1 MKPIALVAKIAAWS
15 RTVAASARME
25 PSSSPIWRE
34 PKPLLLTVI
43 ASLRIAAIERGW
55 VSRTLNPSYEL
66 RSRHGLTFIR

>member
-1 MKPIALVAKIAAWS
+1 
-15 RTVAASARME
+15 
-25 PSSSPIWRE
+25 
-34 PKPLLLTVI
+34 LLTVI